1 MPNGI
6 PHNIKLGI
14 QWLTHESKPPLK
26 CSAFLFFLLISKL
39 SHTEKGLYE
48 KSSMA
53 QSHAQVENQF
63 DRKIRLKYYERWNVG
78 LVACLR
84 GCLDVSFFPVSVSI
98 FCLARLQ
105 QFWSFSTKQRS
116 NWKQMLGSFCTS
128 KNPSQ
133 TSDLPYAHS
142 KCLAGPTSSSLH
154 QPSSN
159 QQSNFKRLV
168 EILFFHCFS
177 CFKWFQFNTIHH
189 QYLGNSKIPQKP
201 WLKKG
206 HFGVEKTCYK
216 PPTNRFAGIPHRP
229 AVSPF
234 GTSVP

>member
-1 MPNGI
+1 MSG
-6 PHNIKLGI
+6 
-14 QWLTHESKPPLK
+14 WL
-26 CSAFLFFLLISKL
+26 
-39 SHTEKGLYE
+39 
-48 KSSMA
+48 
-53 QSHAQVENQF
+53 
-63 DRKIRLKYYERWNVG
+63 
-78 LVACLR
+78 LVCGV
-84 GCLDVSFFPVSVSI
+84 GCLDVSFFPVSVGI

-159 QQSNFKRLV
+159 QQSNFKWLV

-177 CFKWFQFNTIHH
+177 SFKWFQFKTIHIIINIWAT
-189 QYLGNSKIPQKP
+189 QKFPQNPDLFRAILG
-201 WLKKG
+201 G
-206 HFGVEKTCYK
+206 HVLQI
-216 PPTNRFAGIPHRP
+216 TNRFAGIPKARSRLSEP
-229 AVSPF
+229 AFRRAIGPMSHPGHGVEQGPQLGLPQADGGSRR
-234 GTSVP
+234 SVWLKKSNIPLAGISLCWN

>member
-1 MPNGI
+1 M
-6 PHNIKLGI
+6 
-14 QWLTHESKPPLK
+14 K
-26 CSAFLFFLLISKL
+26 CRVGCLF
-39 SHTEKGLYE
+39 
-48 KSSMA
+48 A
-53 QSHAQVENQF
+53 
-63 DRKIRLKYYERWNVG
+63 G
-78 LVACLR
+78 LVAWMFL
-84 GCLDVSFFPVSVSI
+84 FFPVSVGI

-159 QQSNFKRLV
+159 QQSNFKWLV

-177 CFKWFQFNTIHH
+177 SFKWFQFKTIHIIINIWAT
-189 QYLGNSKIPQKP
+189 QKFPQKTRFLFLGP
-201 WLKKG
+201 FWVDMSYKSPTVLQG
-206 HFGVEKTCYK
+206 FPTGPPFRLSEPAFRRAIGPMSHPCHGVEQG
-216 PPTNRFAGIPHRP
+216 PQLGLPEA
-229 AVSPF
+229 
-234 GTSVP
+234 

>member
-1 MPNGI
+1 MSA
-6 PHNIKLGI
+6 
-14 QWLTHESKPPLK
+14 WL
-26 CSAFLFFLLISKL
+26 
-39 SHTEKGLYE
+39 
-48 KSSMA
+48 
-53 QSHAQVENQF
+53 
-63 DRKIRLKYYERWNVG
+63 
-78 LVACLR
+78 LVCVV
-84 GCLDVSFFPVSVSI
+84 GCLDVSFLPVSVGI

-116 NWKQMLGSFCTS
+116 NWKQRLGSFCTS

-177 CFKWFQFNTIHH
+177 CFKWFQFKTIHH

-201 WLKKG
+201 RFFTAFW
-206 HFGVEKTCYK
+206 VDMSYK
-216 PPTNRFAGIPHRP
+216 SPTVFQGFPTATPP
-229 AVSPF
+229 PF